1 MSIEPPVDVKSGS
14 PADVIGSG
22 PIFPHLQQQQQQ
34 IVIENSKIDY
44 DAEAKKLEEK
54 ASRFL
59 AKQTHPVITPSFA
72 AWFEFDD
79 IHELERRALPSFFN
93 ESSRFKTPKA
103 YKDVRNFMINTYRL
117 SPYEYLTV
125 TAIRRNIAMD
135 VASVLK
141 IHQFLEK
148 WGLINY
154 QIDPRSKP
162 SLVGPSFTGHFQVVL
177 DTPQGLRP
185 FVPPEVSEAE
195 STNGPSTTPAASETT
210 AGNTPSENAED
221 IKEEKKLE
229 FKRPEP
235 FSVNL
240 SLRKNIYDTLHDFN
254 ALRQLNLQA
263 RQINKQYI
271 CFSCGND
278 ATTIRYHNLR
288 SKNVNIC
295 SRCFQEGHFGANFH
309 SSDFI
314 KLTENA
320 TVSNSSWTDQELLLL
335 LEGLEMYEDKWDKIV
350 DHVGGTKTLEMCI
363 EKFLSLPIE
372 DKYINEILPAEKSAK
387 KKESSSVH
395 TTEAVD
401 ATIKSL
407 LDGTNAKA
415 LEEGVPE
422 SAEKISKKYIQ
433 ESQVVVQ
440 GLVETT
446 LDKLDLKFQKL
457 DQLEKSMKS
466 ERDIY
471 LKETERSVNER
482 LKLTNQI
489 KEINAHLAELQI
501 TKRIVL
507 SSDRKSETEL
517 SLMEKA
523 DVGREEELKKNDEI
537 DIQSIS
543 KSEPQLYT
551 KWAL

>member
-1 MSIEPPVDVKSGS
+1 MSVERADTDNDVKSGS
-14 PADVIGSG
+14 PGTEVKGSE
-22 PIFPHLQQQQQQ
+22 PVFPHLQQQQQQ
-34 IVIENSKIDY
+34 LVVENSKIDY
-44 DAEAKKLEEK
+44 EAEAKKLEEK
-54 ASRFL
+54 ANRFL
-59 AKQTHPVITPSFA
+59 AKQTHPVIIPSFA
-72 AWFEFDD
+72 AWFDFDD
-79 IHELERRALPSFFN
+79 IHELEKRALPSFFN

-125 TAIRRNIAMD
+125 TAVRRNIAMD

-177 DTPQGLRP
+177 DTPQGLKP
-185 FVPPEVSEAE
+185 FVPPEVVEDTE
-195 STNGPSTTPAASETT
+195 STSQTPAAESADGSSAPVTV
-210 AGNTPSENAED
+210 
-221 IKEEKKLE
+221 KEEKKLE
-229 FKRPEP
+229 FKKPETFP
-235 FSVNL
+235 VNL
-240 SLRKNIYDTLHDFN
+240 SLRKNVYDNLHDFN
-254 ALRQLNLQA
+254 ALRQLNLQSKH
-263 RQINKQYI
+263 INRQYI
-271 CFSCGND
+271 CFTCGND

-295 SRCFQEGHFGANFH
+295 SLCFEEGHFGANFH
-309 SSDFI
+309 SADFI
-314 KLTENA
+314 RLTENSA
-320 TVSNSSWTDQELLLL
+320 ASTSSWSDQELLLL

-350 DHVGGTKTLEMCI
+350 DHVGGAKTLEMCI

-372 DKYINEILPAEKSAK
+372 DKYINEILPKPAASQSDNKTKSI
-387 KKESSSVH
+387 S

-407 LDGTNAKA
+407 LDGLNDKVLNEDIPKA
-415 LEEGVPE
+415 A
-422 SAEKISKKYIQ
+422 SNISQKYVQ
-433 ESQVVVQ
+433 EAQLVVQ
-440 GLVETT
+440 DLVEAT
-446 LDKLDLKFQKL
+446 LDKLDLKLKKV
-457 DQLEKSMKS
+457 DQIEKSMKA

-471 LKETERSVNER
+471 IKETERLVNER
-482 LKLTNQI
+482 LKLSKQI
-489 KEINAHLAELQI
+489 KDINAHLAELQI

-507 SSDRKSETEL
+507 SSDQKSETDI

-523 DVGREEELKKNDEI
+523 DAEHENELKKNEDI

-543 KSEPQLYT
+543 KAEPQLYK
-551 KWAL
+551 KWSL

>member
-1 MSIEPPVDVKSGS
+1 MSVERADTDNDVKSGS
-14 PADVIGSG
+14 PGTEVKGSG
-22 PIFPHLQQQQQQ
+22 PVFPHLQQQQQQ
-34 IVIENSKIDY
+34 LVVENSKIDY
-44 DAEAKKLEEK
+44 EAEAKKLEEK
-54 ASRFL
+54 ANRFL
-59 AKQTHPVITPSFA
+59 AKQTHPVIIPSFA
-72 AWFEFDD
+72 AWFDFDD
-79 IHELERRALPSFFN
+79 IHELEKRALPSFFN

-125 TAIRRNIAMD
+125 TAVRRNIAMD

-177 DTPQGLRP
+177 DTPQGLKP
-185 FVPPEVSEAE
+185 FVPPEVVEDTE
-195 STNGPSTTPAASETT
+195 STSQTPAAESADGSSAPVTV
-210 AGNTPSENAED
+210 
-221 IKEEKKLE
+221 KEEKKLE
-229 FKRPEP
+229 FKKPETFP
-235 FSVNL
+235 VNL
-240 SLRKNIYDTLHDFN
+240 SLRKNVYDNLHDFN
-254 ALRQLNLQA
+254 ALRQLNLQSKH
-263 RQINKQYI
+263 INRQYI
-271 CFSCGND
+271 CFTCGND

-295 SRCFQEGHFGANFH
+295 SRCFEEGHFGANFH
-309 SSDFI
+309 SADFI
-314 KLTENA
+314 RLTENSA
-320 TVSNSSWTDQELLLL
+320 ASTSSWSDQELLLL

-350 DHVGGTKTLEMCI
+350 DHVGGAKTLEMCI

-372 DKYINEILPAEKSAK
+372 DKYINEILPKPAASQSDNKTKSI
-387 KKESSSVH
+387 S

-407 LDGTNAKA
+407 LDGLNDKVLNEDIPKA
-415 LEEGVPE
+415 A
-422 SAEKISKKYIQ
+422 SNISEKYVQ
-433 ESQVVVQ
+433 EAQLVVQ
-440 GLVETT
+440 DLVEAT
-446 LDKLDLKFQKL
+446 LDKLDLKLKKV
-457 DQLEKSMKS
+457 DQIEKSMKA

-471 LKETERSVNER
+471 IKETERLVNER
-482 LKLTNQI
+482 LKLSKQI
-489 KEINAHLAELQI
+489 KDINAHLAELHI

-507 SSDRKSETEL
+507 SSDQKSETDI

-523 DVGREEELKKNDEI
+523 DAEHENELKKNEDI

-543 KSEPQLYT
+543 KAEPQLYK
-551 KWAL
+551 KWSL

>member
-1 MSIEPPVDVKSGS
+1 MSVEPPADVKTGS
-14 PADVIGSG
+14 PADVMGSG

-44 DAEAKKLEEK
+44 DAEAKKLEDK

-59 AKQTHPVITPSFA
+59 AKQTHPVIIPSFA
-72 AWFEFDD
+72 AWFDFDD

-177 DTPQGLRP
+177 DTPQGLKP
-185 FVPPEVSEAE
+185 FVPPEVTEAE
-195 STNGPSTTPAASETT
+195 TTPVGSTPAVADDAANAT
-210 AGNTPSENAED
+210 AESADDT
-221 IKEEKKLE
+221 KEEKKLE

-235 FSVNL
+235 FPVNL
-240 SLRKNIYDTLHDFN
+240 SLRKNVYDTIHDFN

-263 RQINKQYI
+263 RQINKQYV

-314 KLTENA
+314 KLTENS

-372 DKYINEILPAEKSAK
+372 DKYINEILPTQGSVKHNREKPIR
-387 KKESSSVH
+387 
-395 TTEAVD
+395 TTDAID

-407 LDGTNAKA
+407 LDGLNDKV
-415 LEEGVPE
+415 LHEDVPK
-422 SAEKISKKYIQ
+422 SAERISKKYIE

-440 GLVETT
+440 DLVENT
-446 LDKLDLKFQKL
+446 LDKLDFKFQKL
-457 DQLEKSMKS
+457 DQLEKSMKA
-466 ERDIY
+466 EREIY
-471 LKETERSVNER
+471 LKETERLVNER
-482 LKLTNQI
+482 LKLTKQI
-489 KEINAHLAELQI
+489 KDINSHLAELQI

-507 SSDRKSETEL
+507 SSDQKSETDI

-523 DVGREEELKKNDEI
+523 DVEGETELKKNDEI

-551 KWAL
+551 KWSL